1 MTRCGNDGKMILIDG
16 IRNSVVLLNKIINK
30 GDVFMNE
37 LATKGI
43 NMNHVE
49 LCELINKLRKEEG
62 NRKEVS
68 TDNLLKKI
76 RKEVETMKSLG
87 LEGAVN
93 FYGATYLD
101 KQGKER
107 STYEMNRDGILQI
120 ASSESVYVRAKIIEY
135 INALESK
142 LKEQDQ
148 KKDLLLAIYDGG
160 QNAILASKQLT
171 ELEVKEATTQ
181 LLNKIEEDKPLVEF
195 AEQVSLSTDAID
207 IGTFSKLIKDENIKL
222 GRNQLFEWL
231 RDNKYLMKNNI
242 PYQQY
247 IDNGYFKVIEQIYK
261 TPYGNKINVKT
272 LITPIGQIKLIEKLR
287 KLYGDN

>member
-1 MTRCGNDGKMILIDG
+1 
-16 IRNSVVLLNKIINK
+16 
-30 GDVFMNE
+30 MNE
-37 LATKGI
+37 LVTKGVS
-43 NMNHVE
+43 MNHVE
-49 LCELINKLRKEEG
+49 LCKLINKLREEEG
-62 NRKEVS
+62 NNKVLLS
-68 TDNLLKKI
+68 KNLLAKI
-76 RKEVETMKSLG
+76 RKEVETMKTLG
-87 LEGAVN
+87 IFNELN
-93 FYGATYLD
+93 FKPVEYKDIKG
-101 KQGKER
+101 EMR
-107 STYEMNRDGILQI
+107 PTYEMNRDGILQM

-135 INALESK
+135 INVLESK
-142 LKEQDQ
+142 LKKQDQ
-148 KKDLLLAIYDGG
+148 KKDLLLTIYDGG

-171 ELEVKEATTQ
+171 ELEVKEATTP

-195 AEQVSLSTDAID
+195 AEQVSLSADAID
-207 IGTFSKLIKDENIKL
+207 IGTFSKLIKDEDIKL

-231 RDNKYLMKNNI
+231 RDNKYLMKNNV

>member
-1 MTRCGNDGKMILIDG
+1 
-16 IRNSVVLLNKIINK
+16 
-30 GDVFMNE
+30 MNE

-43 NMNHVE
+43 SMNHVE
-49 LCELINKLRKEEG
+49 LCELINKLREEEG
-62 NRKEVS
+62 RKQLDKS
-68 TDNLLKKI
+68 DLLKKI
-76 RKEVETMKSLG
+76 KKEVKTMKTMG
-87 LEGAVN
+87 IFNEVN
-93 FYGATYLD
+93 FSLVEYKDKKGEMRPTYL
-101 KQGKER
+101 
-107 STYEMNRDGILQI
+107 MNRDGILQM

-135 INALESK
+135 INALENK
-142 LKEQDQ
+142 LKEQDR

-160 QNAILASKQLT
+160 QNAILAFKQLT
-171 ELEVKEATTQ
+171 ELEVKEATTP

-195 AEQVSLSTDAID
+195 AEQVSLSADAID
-207 IGTFSKLIKDENIKL
+207 IGTFSKLIKDEDIKL

-287 KLYGDN
+287 KLYGDD

>member
-1 MTRCGNDGKMILIDG
+1 MMLE
-16 IRNSVVLLNKIINK
+16 VVSSYYNKIINK
-30 GDVFMNE
+30 GEIFMNE
-37 LATKGI
+37 LVTKGI
-43 NMNHVE
+43 SMNHVE
-49 LCELINKLRKEEG
+49 LCELINKLREEEG
-62 NRKEVS
+62 SRKQLDKS
-68 TDNLLKKI
+68 DLLKKI
-76 RKEVETMKSLG
+76 KKEVKAMKTMGIFNEGNFSLVEYKDKKG
-87 LEGAVN
+87 EMRP
-93 FYGATYLD
+93 TYL
-101 KQGKER
+101 
-107 STYEMNRDGILQI
+107 MNRDGILQM
-120 ASSESVYVRAKIIEY
+120 AASESVYVRAKIIEY
-135 INALESK
+135 INALENK

-171 ELEVKEATTQ
+171 ELEVKEATTP

-195 AEQVSLSTDAID
+195 AEQVSLSSDAID
-207 IGTFSKLIKDENIKL
+207 IGTFSKLIKDEDIKL

-287 KLYGDN
+287 KLYS

>member
-1 MTRCGNDGKMILIDG
+1 MMLE
-16 IRNSVVLLNKIINK
+16 VVSSYYNKIINK
-30 GDVFMNE
+30 GEIFMNE
-37 LATKGI
+37 LVTKGI
-43 NMNHVE
+43 SMNHVE
-49 LCELINKLRKEEG
+49 LCELINKLREEEG
-62 NRKEVS
+62 SRKQLDKS
-68 TDNLLKKI
+68 DLLKKI
-76 RKEVETMKSLG
+76 KKEVKAMKTMGIFNEGNFSLVEYKDKKG
-87 LEGAVN
+87 EMRP
-93 FYGATYLD
+93 TYL
-101 KQGKER
+101 
-107 STYEMNRDGILQI
+107 MNRDGILQM
-120 ASSESVYVRAKIIEY
+120 AASESVYVRAKIMEY

-171 ELEVKEATTQ
+171 ELEVKEATTP

-195 AEQVSLSTDAID
+195 AEQVSLSSDAID

-287 KLYGDN
+287 KLYGED

>member
-1 MTRCGNDGKMILIDG
+1 MMSEML
-16 IRNSVVLLNKIINK
+16 SSYNKIINK
-30 GDVFMNE
+30 GEIFMNE
-37 LATKGI
+37 LVTKRI
-43 NMNHVE
+43 SMNHAE
-49 LCELINKLRKEEG
+49 LCELINKLREEEG
-62 NRKEVS
+62 NNKALLS
-68 TDNLLKKI
+68 KNLLAKI
-76 RKEVETMKSLG
+76 RKEVETMKTLG
-87 LEGAVN
+87 VYTELN
-93 FYGATYLD
+93 FKLSEYKD
-101 KQGKER
+101 KSGKTNP
-107 STYEMNRDGILQI
+107 TYEMNRDGILQI
-120 ASSESVYVRAKIIEY
+120 AASESVYVRAKIIEY
-135 INALESK
+135 INALENK

-171 ELEVKEATTQ
+171 ELEVKEATTP

-195 AEQVSLSTDAID
+195 AEQVSLSADAID

-272 LITPIGQIKLIEKLR
+272 LITPIGQIRLIEKLR
-287 KLYGDN
+287 KLYGED

>member
-1 MTRCGNDGKMILIDG
+1 
-16 IRNSVVLLNKIINK
+16 
-30 GDVFMNE
+30 MNE

-43 NMNHVE
+43 SMNHVE
-49 LCELINKLRKEEG
+49 LCKLINKLREEEG
-62 NRKEVS
+62 NRKEMRQRDLM
-68 TDNLLKKI
+68 TKI
-76 RKEVETMKSLG
+76 RKEVNTMESLG
-87 LEGAVN
+87 LEGVRN
-93 FYGATYLD
+93 FSESTFTD
-101 KQGKER
+101 SQGKKHA
-107 STYEMNRDGILQI
+107 SYEMNRDGILQI
-120 ASSESVYVRAKIIEY
+120 AASESVYVRAKIIEY
-135 INALESK
+135 INALENK

-171 ELEVKEATTQ
+171 ELEVKEATTP

-195 AEQVSLSTDAID
+195 AEQVSLSADAID
-207 IGTFSKLIKDENIKL
+207 IGTFSKLIKDEDIKL

>member
-1 MTRCGNDGKMILIDG
+1 
-16 IRNSVVLLNKIINK
+16 
-30 GDVFMNE
+30 MNE

-43 NMNHVE
+43 SMNHVD
-49 LCELINKLRKEEG
+49 LCKLINKLRKEEG
-62 NRKEVS
+62 NRKEMRQRDLM
-68 TDNLLKKI
+68 TKI
-76 RKEVETMKSLG
+76 RKEVNTMESLG
-87 LEGAVN
+87 LEGVRN
-93 FYGATYLD
+93 FSESTFMD
-101 KQGKER
+101 SQGKKHA
-107 STYEMNRDGILQI
+107 SYEMNRDGILQM
-120 ASSESVYVRAKIIEY
+120 AASESVYVRAKIIEY

-171 ELEVKEATTQ
+171 ELEVKEATTP

-195 AEQVSLSTDAID
+195 AEQVSLAADAID
-207 IGTFSKLIKDENIKL
+207 IGTFSKLIKDEDIKL

-287 KLYGDN
+287 KLFGD

>member
-1 MTRCGNDGKMILIDG
+1 
-16 IRNSVVLLNKIINK
+16 
-30 GDVFMNE
+30 MNE
-37 LATKGI
+37 LVTKGI
-43 NMNHVE
+43 SMNHVE
-49 LCELINKLRKEEG
+49 LCELINKLREEEG
-62 NRKEVS
+62 NNKVLLS
-68 TDNLLKKI
+68 KNLLAKI
-76 RKEVETMKSLG
+76 RKEVETMKTLG
-87 LEGAVN
+87 IFNELN
-93 FYGATYLD
+93 FKPVEYKDIKG
-101 KQGKER
+101 EMR
-107 STYEMNRDGILQI
+107 PTYEMNRDGILQM
-120 ASSESVYVRAKIIEY
+120 AASESVYVRAKIIEY
-135 INALESK
+135 INALENK

-171 ELEVKEATTQ
+171 ELEVKEATTP

-195 AEQVSLSTDAID
+195 AEQVSLSADTID

-247 IDNGYFKVIEQIYK
+247 IDNGYFKVIEQPYK

-287 KLYGDN
+287 KLYGDD

>member
-1 MTRCGNDGKMILIDG
+1 M
-16 IRNSVVLLNKIINK
+16 S
-30 GDVFMNE
+30 
-37 LATKGI
+37 A
-43 NMNHVE
+43 
-49 LCELINKLRKEEG
+49 
-62 NRKEVS
+62 
-68 TDNLLKKI
+68 
-76 RKEVETMKSLG
+76 
-87 LEGAVN
+87 
-93 FYGATYLD
+93 
-101 KQGKER
+101 
-107 STYEMNRDGILQI
+107 
-120 ASSESVYVRAKIIEY
+120 SESVYVRAKIIEY
-135 INALESK
+135 INALENK

-171 ELEVKEATTQ
+171 ELEVKEATTP

-195 AEQVSLSTDAID
+195 AEQVSLSSDAID
-207 IGTFSKLIKDENIKL
+207 IGTFSKLIKDEDIKL

-287 KLYGDN
+287 KLYSWFFLKNDDVSNVSIDFYKLCTFEIKRRNDRVTY

>member
-1 MTRCGNDGKMILIDG
+1 
-16 IRNSVVLLNKIINK
+16 
-30 GDVFMNE
+30 MNE
-37 LATKGI
+37 LVTKRI
-43 NMNHVE
+43 SMNHAE
-49 LCELINKLRKEEG
+49 LCELINNLRSEEG
-62 NRKEVS
+62 NRKVVRQ
-68 TDNLLKKI
+68 DNLLTKI
-76 RKEVETMKSLG
+76 EKEVNTMESLG
-87 LEGAVN
+87 LKGALN
-93 FYGATYLD
+93 FKVATYLD

-107 STYEMNRDGILQI
+107 PTYEMNRDGVLQMS
-120 ASSESVYVRAKIIEY
+120 ASESIYVRAKIIEY
-135 INALESK
+135 INALENK

-171 ELEVKEATTQ
+171 ELEVKEATTP

-195 AEQVSLSTDAID
+195 AEQVSLSADTIN

-287 KLYGDN
+287 KLYGNN

>member
-1 MTRCGNDGKMILIDG
+1 
-16 IRNSVVLLNKIINK
+16 
-30 GDVFMNE
+30 MNE
-37 LATKGI
+37 LVTKGI
-43 NMNHVE
+43 IMNHVE
-49 LCELINKLRKEEG
+49 LCELINKLREEEG
-62 NRKEVS
+62 NRKELLS
-68 TDNLLKKI
+68 KNLLAKI
-76 RKEVETMKSLG
+76 RKEVETMKTLG
-87 LEGAVN
+87 VYTELN
-93 FYGATYLD
+93 FKLSEYKD
-101 KQGKER
+101 KSGKTNP
-107 STYEMNRDGILQI
+107 TYEMNRDGILQI
-120 ASSESVYVRAKIIEY
+120 AASESVYVRAKIIEY
-135 INALESK
+135 INALENK

-171 ELEVKEATTQ
+171 ELEVKEATTP

-195 AEQVSLSTDAID
+195 AEQVSLSADTID

-287 KLYGDN
+287 KLYGDD

>member
-1 MTRCGNDGKMILIDG
+1 MCGNDGKIMLKMIV
-16 IRNSVVLLNKIINK
+16 SSYNKIINK
-30 GDVFMNE
+30 GEIFMNE
-37 LATKGI
+37 LVTKGI
-43 NMNHVE
+43 SVNHVE
-49 LCELINKLRKEEG
+49 LCELINKLREEEG
-62 NRKEVS
+62 NNKALLS
-68 TDNLLKKI
+68 KNLLAKI
-76 RKEVETMKSLG
+76 RKEVETMKTLG
-87 LEGAVN
+87 VYTELN
-93 FYGATYLD
+93 FKLSEYKD
-101 KQGKER
+101 KSGKTNP
-107 STYEMNRDGILQI
+107 TYEMNRDGILQI
-120 ASSESVYVRAKIIEY
+120 AASESVYVRAKIIEY
-135 INALESK
+135 INALENK

-171 ELEVKEATTQ
+171 ELEVKEATTP

-195 AEQVSLSTDAID
+195 AEQVSLSSDAID
-207 IGTFSKLIKDENIKL
+207 IGTFSKLIKDEDIKL

-272 LITPIGQIKLIEKLR
+272 LINPIGQIRLIEKLR
-287 KLYGDN
+287 KLYGD

>member
-1 MTRCGNDGKMILIDG
+1 
-16 IRNSVVLLNKIINK
+16 
-30 GDVFMNE
+30 MNE
-37 LATKGI
+37 LVSKGI
-43 NMNHVE
+43 SMNHAE
-49 LCELINKLRKEEG
+49 LCELINKLREEEG
-62 NRKEVS
+62 YNKVLLS
-68 TDNLLKKI
+68 KNLLAKI
-76 RKEVETMKSLG
+76 RKEVETMKTLG
-87 LEGAVN
+87 VYTELN
-93 FYGATYLD
+93 FKLSEYKD
-101 KQGKER
+101 KSGKTNP
-107 STYEMNRDGILQI
+107 TYEMNRDGILQI
-120 ASSESVYVRAKIIEY
+120 AASESVYVRAKIIEY

-148 KKDLLLAIYDGG
+148 KKNLLLAIYDGG

-171 ELEVKEATTQ
+171 ELEVKEATTP

-222 GRNQLFEWL
+222 GRNQLFECL

-247 IDNGYFKVIEQIYK
+247 IDNGYFKVIEQPYK

-287 KLYGDN
+287 KLYGNN

>member
-1 MTRCGNDGKMILIDG
+1 
-16 IRNSVVLLNKIINK
+16 
-30 GDVFMNE
+30 MNE
-37 LATKGI
+37 LKTKGI
-43 NMNHVE
+43 SMNHVG
-49 LCELINKLRKEEG
+49 LCELINKLREEEG
-62 NRKEVS
+62 SRKQLDKS
-68 TDNLLKKI
+68 DLLKKI
-76 RKEVETMKSLG
+76 RKEVNTMESLG
-87 LEGAVN
+87 LKAEGN
-93 FYGATYLD
+93 FSVSKYKD
-101 KQGKER
+101 RSGKTNP
-107 STYEMNRDGILQI
+107 TYEMNRDGILQM
-120 ASSESVYVRAKIIEY
+120 AASESIYVRAKIIEY
-135 INALESK
+135 INALENK

-171 ELEVKEATTQ
+171 ELEVKEATTP

-195 AEQVSLSTDAID
+195 AEQVSLSSDAID

>member
-1 MTRCGNDGKMILIDG
+1 MMLE
-16 IRNSVVLLNKIINK
+16 VVSSYYNKIINK
-30 GDVFMNE
+30 GEIFMNE
-37 LATKGI
+37 LVTKGI
-43 NMNHVE
+43 SMNHVE
-49 LCELINKLRKEEG
+49 LCELINKLREEEG
-62 NRKEVS
+62 SRKQLDKS
-68 TDNLLKKI
+68 DLLKKI
-76 RKEVETMKSLG
+76 KKEVKVMKTMGIFNEGNFSLVEYKDKKG
-87 LEGAVN
+87 EMRP
-93 FYGATYLD
+93 TYL
-101 KQGKER
+101 
-107 STYEMNRDGILQI
+107 MNRDGILQM
-120 ASSESVYVRAKIIEY
+120 AASESVYVRAKIIEY
-135 INALESK
+135 INALENK

-171 ELEVKEATTQ
+171 ELEVKEATTP

-207 IGTFSKLIKDENIKL
+207 IGTFSKLIKDEDIKL

-287 KLYGDN
+287 KLYGD

>member
-1 MTRCGNDGKMILIDG
+1 
-16 IRNSVVLLNKIINK
+16 
-30 GDVFMNE
+30 MNE

-43 NMNHVE
+43 SMNHVD
-49 LCELINKLRKEEG
+49 LCKLINKLRKEEG
-62 NRKEVS
+62 NRKEMRQRDLM
-68 TDNLLKKI
+68 TKI
-76 RKEVETMKSLG
+76 RKEVNTMESLG
-87 LEGAVN
+87 LEGVRN
-93 FYGATYLD
+93 FSESTFMD
-101 KQGKER
+101 SQGKKHA
-107 STYEMNRDGILQI
+107 SYEMNRDGILQM
-120 ASSESVYVRAKIIEY
+120 AASESVYVRAKIIEY
-135 INALESK
+135 INALENK

-171 ELEVKEATTQ
+171 ELEVKEATTP

-195 AEQVSLSTDAID
+195 AEQVSLSSDAID

-222 GRNQLFEWL
+222 GRNQLFEFL

>member
-1 MTRCGNDGKMILIDG
+1 
-16 IRNSVVLLNKIINK
+16 
-30 GDVFMNE
+30 MNE

-43 NMNHVE
+43 SMNHVE
-49 LCELINKLRKEEG
+49 LCELINKLRAEED

-107 STYEMNRDGILQI
+107 PTYEMNRDGILQM

-135 INALESK
+135 INALENK

-171 ELEVKEATTQ
+171 ELEVKEATTP

-195 AEQVSLSTDAID
+195 AEQVSLSSDAID
-207 IGTFSKLIKDENIKL
+207 IGTFSKLIKDEDIKL

-287 KLYGDN
+287 KLYGED

>member
-1 MTRCGNDGKMILIDG
+1 MI
-16 IRNSVVLLNKIINK
+16 SEVVSFYYNKIINK
-30 GDVFMNE
+30 GEIFMNE
-37 LATKGI
+37 LVTKRI
-43 NMNHVE
+43 SMNHAE
-49 LCELINKLRKEEG
+49 LCELINKLREEEG
-62 NRKEVS
+62 NNKVLLS
-68 TDNLLKKI
+68 KNLLAKI
-76 RKEVETMKSLG
+76 RKEVETMKTLG
-87 LEGAVN
+87 IYTELN
-93 FYGATYLD
+93 FKLSEYKD
-101 KQGKER
+101 KSGKTNP
-107 STYEMNRDGILQI
+107 TYEMNRDGILQM
-120 ASSESVYVRAKIIEY
+120 AASESIYVRAKIIEY
-135 INALESK
+135 INALENK

-171 ELEVKEATTQ
+171 ELEVKEATTP

-195 AEQVSLSTDAID
+195 AEQVSLSADAID
-207 IGTFSKLIKDENIKL
+207 IGTFSKLIKDEDIKL

-287 KLYGDN
+287 KLYGED

>member
-1 MTRCGNDGKMILIDG
+1 
-16 IRNSVVLLNKIINK
+16 
-30 GDVFMNE
+30 MNE
-37 LATKGI
+37 LVTKRI
-43 NMNHVE
+43 SMNHVE
-49 LCELINKLRKEEG
+49 LCELINKLRTEEG

-87 LEGAVN
+87 LEGVVN

-107 STYEMNRDGILQI
+107 PTYEMNRDGILQM
-120 ASSESVYVRAKIIEY
+120 ASSESVYVRAKIMEY
-135 INALESK
+135 INALENK

-148 KKDLLLAIYDGG
+148 KKDLLLAIYDGE

-171 ELEVKEATTQ
+171 ELEVKEATTP

-195 AEQVSLSTDAID
+195 AEQVSLSADTID

>member
-1 MTRCGNDGKMILIDG
+1 
-16 IRNSVVLLNKIINK
+16 
-30 GDVFMNE
+30 MNE
-37 LATKGI
+37 LETKGI
-43 NMNHVE
+43 SMNHVE
-49 LCELINKLRKEEG
+49 LCELINKLREEEG
-62 NRKEVS
+62 NRKELDKS
-68 TDNLLKKI
+68 DLLKKI
-76 RKEVETMKSLG
+76 KREVKVMKSMDIFN
-87 LEGAVN
+87 EGN
-93 FYGATYLD
+93 FSLAEYKDRKG
-101 KQGKER
+101 EMR
-107 STYEMNRDGILQI
+107 PTYEMNRDGILQM
-120 ASSESVYVRAKIIEY
+120 AASESVYVRAKIIEY
-135 INALESK
+135 INALENR

-171 ELEVKEATTQ
+171 ELEVKEATTP

-195 AEQVSLSTDAID
+195 AEQVTLSADTID